1 MITEAQLHTKPTV
14 LYIDDEAYNLIA
26 FKASFRNYYTVY
38 TAESAREAIEILKKN
53 NIEVIITDQ
62 RMPEITG
69 VAFLKSIVNDYPGTV
84 RMILTGYTDVEAI
97 IQAINDCKV
106 FHYITKPWDE
116 ADLKQIID
124 NGIQV
129 AHLEKHVTDLV
140 TQLQEELLKKESV
153 IKTFQKYVPS
163 EIVTRM
169 LNPEHDKQLF
179 EGETIIISI
188 LFADIRNFVKIAS
201 QLTPKQTVAYLNKY
215 FTIMSEC
222 IKNRSGTVDKFIG
235 DGILA
240 LFGAPIS
247 YPENQKNSVLCA
259 LDMLEALKKFND
271 ECRVELGFDTA
282 IGIGINTGPAIV
294 GNIGSDQYLEY
305 TAIGDTV
312 NMAARTEQLTKDMPN
327 TILITQSTYDLV
339 KEFVHAEK
347 LESQFIKGKSEKI
360 DVYKVTGKKTR

>member
-1 MITEAQLHTKPTV
+1 
-14 LYIDDEAYNLIA
+14 
-26 FKASFRNYYTVY
+26 
-38 TAESAREAIEILKKN
+38 
-53 NIEVIITDQ
+53 
-62 RMPEITG
+62 
-69 VAFLKSIVNDYPGTV
+69 
-84 RMILTGYTDVEAI
+84 
-97 IQAINDCKV
+97 
-106 FHYITKPWDE
+106 
-116 ADLKQIID
+116 ID

-169 LNPEHDKQLF
+169 INPEHDKQLF